1 MGEDLAQFL
10 QEAKLRRQKVMDLDP
25 STPDGPDSIL
35 RANTLSLGEF
45 TWHSLA

>member
-25 STPDGPDSIL
+25 STPDGPGSSK
-35 RANTLSLGEF
+35 TLTLGEF